1 MSHFRKL
8 RKQKDV
14 VEIKDEVDKYFNEPS
29 EDPSNKNFNLLDWWK
44 ENASRYPILSKIS
57 KDIFV
62 VPASTVA
69 SESAFSLGSRVVDPF
84 RATLT
89 PKMVEGLVCLN
100 DWLRGGSF
108 SMYKEPKKI
117 ELELYAELEKLE

>member
-1 MSHFRKL
+1 MSQFMKL
-8 RKQKDV
+8 RKQKDI

-44 ENASRYPILSKIS
+44 ENASTYHILSKIS
-57 KDIFV
+57 KDIFE
-62 VPASTVA
+62 VPASTVT
-69 SESAFSLGSRVVDPF
+69 SESAFSLGSRVADPF

-100 DWLRGGSF
+100 D
-108 SMYKEPKKI
+108 
-117 ELELYAELEKLE
+117 

>member
-1 MSHFRKL
+1 MKL
-8 RKQKDV
+8 RKHKNV
-14 VEIKDEVDKYFNEPS
+14 VEIKDED
-29 EDPSNKNFNLLDWWK
+29 
-44 ENASRYPILSKIS
+44 IS
-57 KDIFV
+57 AG
-62 VPASTVA
+62 PAPTVA

-108 SMYKEPKKI
+108 SMYKEPTKI
-117 ELELYAELEKLE
+117 ELELYAELEKLESKTVVTNLQS